1 MQDDTSDAR
10 QLVTNVAYRHGV
22 SLDAVRTVLRALGAG
37 HGTMAQ
43 FDHPDL
49 GGLGQWNLG
58 GMTMVGRMFDRD
70 LKTRV
75 DALCT
80 ELAALLRDHPD
91 LGLAP
96 TGGGRGPEAGTGFSG
111 ETWWPPEF
119 GQPSTAGSQNDM
131 RYAVFPAARRLA
143 IETGGRV
150 TLYDTG
156 DHLLSGVSQ
165 QQGLDQR
172 LAFTSQHG
180 SVPLPD
186 LPVVEPGAPSPP
198 RAGDPAPDREGAAD
212 AAVRQPAPG
221 PSPEG
226 HTPANHAPVDHMATL
241 AGLADL
247 HARGVLTDSEFAAKK
262 AEILA
267 RI

>member
-1 MQDDTSDAR
+1 MQESTPEAR
-10 QLVTNVAYRHGV
+10 QVMTDVAYRHGV
-22 SLDAVRTVLRALGAG
+22 SLDAVRTVLRALSAG

-49 GGLGQWNLG
+49 GGMGQWNLG
-58 GMTMVGRMFDRD
+58 GMTMVGAMFDRD
-70 LKTRV
+70 LKVRV

-80 ELAALLRDHPD
+80 ELASLLHERPD
-91 LGLAP
+91 LDPAP
-96 TGGGRGPEAGTGFSG
+96 IAEARGTAAGTGASRG
-111 ETWWPPEF
+111 TWWPPEF

-131 RYAVFPAARRLA
+131 RYAVFPASRRLA
-143 IETGGRV
+143 IESGGRV

-165 QQGLDQR
+165 QQGPGQT

-180 SVPLPD
+180 PVALPS
-186 LPVVEPGAPSPP
+186 LPVVEPGEGEAPAARDVASDREAAGEAGAARP
-198 RAGDPAPDREGAAD
+198 RASG
-212 AAVRQPAPG
+212 Q
-221 PSPEG
+221 S
-226 HTPANHAPVDHMATL
+226 PVDHMATL
-241 AGLADL
+241 SGLADL

>member
-1 MQDDTSDAR
+1 MQESSSDAHAALTAIA
-10 QLVTNVAYRHGV
+10 QRHGV
-22 SLDAVRTVLRALGAG
+22 SPDAVQTLLRALGAG

-49 GGLGQWNLG
+49 GGLGQWNQG

-70 LKTRV
+70 LRTRV

-80 ELAALLRDHPD
+80 ELAGLLRDHPE

-96 TGGGRGPEAGTGFSG
+96 TTEAREPPAGADFAS
-111 ETWWPPEF
+111 ETWWPAEL
-119 GQPSTAGSQNDM
+119 GQPSTAGSQNTM
-131 RYAVFPAARRLA
+131 RYAIFPASRRLA

-165 QQGLDQR
+165 QQGVDQS

-180 SVPLPD
+180 RVPLPG
-186 LPVVEPGAPSPP
+186 LPVVEPEERSSPHLREEAQVPREEAPRASPRRGQSPP
-198 RAGDPAPDREGAAD
+198 RR
-212 AAVRQPAPG
+212 G
-221 PSPEG
+221 PTRRS
-226 HTPANHAPVDHMATL
+226 
-241 AGLADL
+241 
-247 HARGVLTDSEFAAKK
+247 R
-262 AEILA
+262 
-267 RI
+267 R